1 MNPAPVVIE
10 SAVSVTKSNTPP
22 KNVFTTKNAWK
33 FKVALVMLAVVFLY
47 FTIMKMNKKK
57 KASLSIDIVNK
68 AAPADGKANNDSRPP
83 PEKVQ

>member
-57 KASLSIDIVNK
+57 KASLIVTT